1 MEINLYEILLY
12 FLLLLIYS
20 FFGWAIETT
29 GELIKSKKF
38 VNRGFLLGPICPI
51 YGVGAVL
58 ITLFLNRYY
67 DDIFAIFGLSAI
79 LCGFLEYMTSLLME
93 KLFKARWWDYSNQK
107 FNING
112 RICLETITLF
122 AIAGVIIIRF
132 LSPTFLKLI
141 GLVPNNISLYVSI
154 ILFIIFL
161 VDISISFNVM
171 NKIKNVKESVASN
184 LKDNTEE
191 ISTRVREI
199 LLEKSLP
206 YRRILEAF
214 PQAFADRV
222 KLSTEK
228 LAKAAETV
236 RENVIIAKDRTIK
249 NINDIKN
256 KTIKGFNTAKHN
268 TVARIRLLDI
278 RVNKDYNYIKEN
290 IRFKDLIHIPK
301 NDKNK

>member
-1 MEINLYEILLY
+1 MEINLYEISLY

-214 PQAFADRV
+214 PQAFSDKVKETKEIIMQTADKIKTNAKYAGERFYVAANNAKVQTIDTMV
-222 KLSTEK
+222 KMQRKRIRS
-228 LAKAAETV
+228 
-236 RENVIIAKDRTIK
+236 IAKSRY
-249 NINDIKN
+249 
-256 KTIKGFNTAKHN
+256 
-268 TVARIRLLDI
+268 VIRKFY
-278 RVNKDYNYIKEN
+278 RE
-290 IRFKDLIHIPK
+290 RFK
-301 NDKNK
+301 

>member
-1 MEINLYEILLY
+1 MEINLYEISLY

-154 ILFIIFL
+154 ILFIIFV

-214 PQAFADRV
+214 PQAFSDKVKETKEIIMQTADKIKTNAKYAGERFYVAANNAKVQTIETMV
-222 KLSTEK
+222 KMQRKRIRS
-228 LAKAAETV
+228 
-236 RENVIIAKDRTIK
+236 IAKSRY
-249 NINDIKN
+249 
-256 KTIKGFNTAKHN
+256 
-268 TVARIRLLDI
+268 VIRKFY
-278 RVNKDYNYIKEN
+278 RE
-290 IRFKDLIHIPK
+290 RFK
-301 NDKNK
+301 

>member
-1 MEINLYEILLY
+1 MEINLYEISLY

-154 ILFIIFL
+154 ILFIIFV

-214 PQAFADRV
+214 PQAFSDKVKETKEIIMQTADKIKTNAKYAGERFYVAANNV
-222 KLSTEK
+222 KVQTI
-228 LAKAAETV
+228 ETMV
-236 RENVIIAKDRTIK
+236 KMQRKRIRSIAKSRY
-249 NINDIKN
+249 
-256 KTIKGFNTAKHN
+256 
-268 TVARIRLLDI
+268 VIRKI
-278 RVNKDYNYIKEN
+278 YRE
-290 IRFKDLIHIPK
+290 RFK
-301 NDKNK
+301 

>member
-1 MEINLYEILLY
+1 MEINLYEISLY

-132 LSPTFLKLI
+132 LSPTFLRLI

-206 YRRILEAF
+206 YRRILDAF
-214 PQAFADRV
+214 PQAFSDKVKETKEIIMQTADKIKTNAKYAGERFYVAANNAKVQTIDTMV
-222 KLSTEK
+222 KMQRKRIRS
-228 LAKAAETV
+228 
-236 RENVIIAKDRTIK
+236 IAKSRY
-249 NINDIKN
+249 
-256 KTIKGFNTAKHN
+256 
-268 TVARIRLLDI
+268 VIRKI
-278 RVNKDYNYIKEN
+278 YRE
-290 IRFKDLIHIPK
+290 RFK
-301 NDKNK
+301 

>member
-1 MEINLYEILLY
+1 MLNIK
-12 FLLLLIYS
+12 LIEELIIIFFTYS
-20 FFGWAIETT
+20 FFGWSIETI

-38 VNRGFLLGPICPI
+38 VNRGFLIGPICPI
-51 YGVGAVL
+51 YGLGTVL
-58 ITLFLNRYY
+58 ITVVLTRYSTDY
-67 DDIFAIFGLSAI
+67 FAIFGLSAI
-79 LCGFLEYMTSLLME
+79 ICGTLEYFTSFIME
-93 KLFKARWWDYSNQK
+93 KLFNARWWDYSNNK

-112 RICLETITLF
+112 RICLDTIVLF
-122 AIAGVIIIRF
+122 AIAGILIIEVF
-132 LSPTFLKLI
+132 NP
-141 GLVPNNISLYVSI
+141 LYYRVLDKIPDNALLTIVSI
-154 ILFIIFL
+154 LSTIFMIDL
-161 VDISISFNVM
+161 IVSINVL
-171 NKIKNVKESVASN
+171 NKIKNISTSVAGQI
-184 LKDNTEE
+184 KDNTEE
-191 ISTRVREI
+191 ISTRIRAI
-199 LLEKSLP
+199 IQEKSML

-228 LAKAAETV
+228 LAKAAENV

-256 KTIKGFNTAKHN
+256 KTITGFNTAKHN

-278 RVNKDYNYIKEN
+278 RVNKNYNYIKEN

>member
-1 MEINLYEILLY
+1 MEINLYEISLY

-154 ILFIIFL
+154 ILFIIFV

-214 PQAFADRV
+214 PQAFSDKVKETKEIIMQTADKIKTNAKYAGERFYVAANNV
-222 KLSTEK
+222 KVQTI
-228 LAKAAETV
+228 ETMV
-236 RENVIIAKDRTIK
+236 KMQRKRIRSIAKSRY
-249 NINDIKN
+249 
-256 KTIKGFNTAKHN
+256 
-268 TVARIRLLDI
+268 VIRKFY
-278 RVNKDYNYIKEN
+278 RE
-290 IRFKDLIHIPK
+290 RFK
-301 NDKNK
+301 